1 MAAAPD
7 TMRSAAP
14 SERTAGRG
22 RLGSLADALVVVG
35 LGALLV
41 AGTEIAIVLHQGGQ
55 YAWLTALFPV
65 VALVYVGAGLLAW
78 RRRPSSR
85 LGLLIVLAG
94 GAILV
99 SSLADLDT
107 PATGAAGAIAQTV
120 VFAVIVQLLLAF
132 PTGRLHERAE
142 RRVVAAVYAV
152 SLLLQPPAYLFA
164 PDGALSIA
172 DRPDLVDAGLEVQR
186 AVGAVVVLATS
197 ALLVRR
203 MRRARD
209 EQRRVLVPLFAY
221 GIFTVLFIPV
231 SSALN
236 DTVFGGSTYW
246 LGVSQLAVVALV
258 PVVFVVAASRG
269 GFERTGDIAELG
281 AWLGADEVARPG
293 LREALAATLG
303 DPSVQ
308 LLFRVPGEDA
318 LVDEHGRPA
327 VVPTHAG
334 RGVVEVGLGGR
345 AVGAIA
351 YDATLLDR
359 PEEIREAGRVVAL
372 ALDRQRL
379 TVELRASRARI
390 AAAADDERRRIARDL
405 HDGLQARLVFLAVQA
420 RTTADPSA
428 VQAGIQAAIDE
439 LRALVE
445 GVMPAPLTERGLPA
459 ALEDLRDRLPTPI
472 ALRITGLDHRMRPD
486 IETAAY
492 FVVSEAVVNA
502 VKHAGPATVA
512 VSLERTDD
520 RLRLEVADD
529 GSGGVRAGGGMRGMA
544 DRVHALGGE
553 LAVHSTAGGT
563 RVRAVIPCGS

>member
-1 MAAAPD
+1 MAAAPE
-7 TMRSAAP
+7 TTHGAAP
-14 SERTAGRG
+14 PRRTAGGERV
-22 RLGSLADALVVVG
+22 GSLADALVVVG

-41 AGTEIAIVLHQGGQ
+41 AGTEIAFVLHRGGP

-99 SSLADLDT
+99 ASLTTIDT
-107 PATGAAGAIAQTV
+107 PATRAVGAVFQTV

-132 PTGRLHERAE
+132 PTGRLRERVE
-142 RRVVAAVYAV
+142 RRVVIAVYAV
-152 SLLLQPPAYLFA
+152 SLLLEPPAYLFA
-164 PDGALSIA
+164 PDGPLSIS
-172 DRPDLVDAGLEVQR
+172 DRPDLVDAGLQVQR
-186 AVGAVVVLATS
+186 AAGALVVLAT
-197 ALLVRR
+197 AVLLVRR
-203 MRRARD
+203 MRRARL
-209 EQRRVLVPLFAY
+209 EQRRVLVPLSAY

-236 DTVFGGSTYW
+236 DTVFGGSVFW

-318 LVDEHGRPA
+318 LVDEQGTPV
-327 VVPTHAG
+327 VVPAHAG
-334 RGVVEVGLGGR
+334 RGVVDVALGGR

-359 PEEIREAGRVVAL
+359 PEDVREAGRVVAL

-379 TVELRASRARI
+379 TVELRASRTRI

-405 HDGLQARLVFLAVQA
+405 HDGLQSRLVFLAVQA
-420 RTTADPSA
+420 GTTDDARA
-428 VQAGIQAAIDE
+428 LQTGIEAAIDE

-445 GVMPAPLTERGLPA
+445 GVMPAALTERGLPA
-459 ALEDLRDRLPTPI
+459 ALEDLRDHLTIPI
-472 ALRITGLDHRMRPD
+472 ALQVTGLDRRMRRD
-486 IETAAY
+486 VETAAY

-502 VKHAGPATVA
+502 VKHAGSATVA

-520 RLRLEVADD
+520 RLHVEVADD

-544 DRVHALGGE
+544 DRVQALGGK
-553 LAVHSTAGGT
+553 LAVHSTTDGT

>member
-1 MAAAPD
+1 MAAAPE
-7 TMRSAAP
+7 TLRRAAP
-14 SERTAGRG
+14 PERTAGHARP
-22 RLGSLADALVVVG
+22 GSLGDALVVVG
-35 LGALLV
+35 LGGLLV
-41 AGTEIAIVLHQGGQ
+41 AGTEIAFVLHRGGP

-65 VALVYVGAGLLAW
+65 VGLLYIGVGLLAW

-99 SSLADLDT
+99 ASLTNIDT
-107 PATGAAGAIAQTV
+107 PATRAAGAVFQTV

-132 PTGRLHERAE
+132 PTGRLRERVE
-142 RRVVAAVYAV
+142 RRVVLAVYAV

-164 PDGALSIA
+164 PDGPLSIA
-172 DRPDLVDAGLEVQR
+172 DRPDLVDAGLQVQR
-186 AVGAVVVLATS
+186 AAGAVAVLATS
-197 ALLVRR
+197 VLLVRR
-203 MRRARD
+203 MRRARL
-209 EQRRVLVPLFAY
+209 EQRRVLVPLSAY

-236 DTVFGGSTYW
+236 DTVFGGSIFW

-258 PVVFVVAASRG
+258 PIVFVVAASRG

-281 AWLGADEVARPG
+281 AWLGADEVARLG

-318 LVDEHGRPA
+318 LVDERGTPA
-327 VVPTHAG
+327 VVPAQPG
-334 RGVVEVGLGGR
+334 RGVVDVALGGR

-351 YDATLLDR
+351 YDASLLDR
-359 PEEIREAGRVVAL
+359 PEDVREAGRVVAL

-379 TVELRASRARI
+379 TVELRASRTRI

-405 HDGLQARLVFLAVQA
+405 HDGLQSRLVFLAVQA
-420 RTTADPSA
+420 GTTGDARA
-428 VQAGIQAAIDE
+428 LQGGIEAAIDE
-439 LRALVE
+439 LRGLVE
-445 GVMPAPLTERGLPA
+445 GVMPASLTERGLPA
-459 ALEDLRDRLPTPI
+459 ALEDLRDHLTIPI
-472 ALRITGLDHRMRPD
+472 ALQVTGLGRRMRPD
-486 IETAAY
+486 VETTAY

-520 RLRLEVADD
+520 RLHLEVADD

-553 LAVHSTAGGT
+553 LAVHSTTDGT
-563 RVRAVIPCGS
+563 RVRAVIPCAS

>member
-1 MAAAPD
+1 MPVASQTARRAAAV
-7 TMRSAAP
+7 
-14 SERTAGRG
+14 ERTASRG
-22 RLGSLADALVVVG
+22 PLADT
-35 LGALLV
+35 LLV
-41 AGTEIAIVLHQGGQ
+41 IGLSATLMAGTEIALVLHQGGR

-65 VALVYVGAGLLAW
+65 VGLVYVGAGLLAW

-94 GAILV
+94 GAV
-99 SSLADLDT
+99 FMSSLADLDA

-120 VFAVIVQLLLAF
+120 VFAVIIQLLLAF
-132 PTGRLHERAE
+132 PTGRLRERAE
-142 RRVVAAVYAV
+142 RRVVVAGYGV

-164 PDGALSIA
+164 PGGALSIA
-172 DRPDLVDAGLEVQR
+172 DRPDLVDAGLQVQR

-209 EQRRVLVPLFAY
+209 EQQRVLVPLSAY

-236 DTVFGGSTYW
+236 DAVFGGSTFW
-246 LGVSQLAVVALV
+246 LGLSQLAVVALV

-281 AWLGADEVARPG
+281 AWLGADEIARPE

-308 LLFRVPGEDA
+308 LLFRLPGEDA
-318 LVDEHGRPA
+318 LVDEQGRPA
-327 VVPTHAG
+327 AAPTHTG
-334 RGVVEVGLGGR
+334 RGVVEVELGGR

-420 RTTADPSA
+420 RTTDDPLTL
-428 VQAGIQAAIDE
+428 QAGIQAAIDE

-472 ALRITGLDHRMRPD
+472 ALRVTGLDRRMRPD
-486 IETAAY
+486 VETAAY

-502 VKHAGPATVA
+502 VKHAGSATVA

-529 GSGGVRAGGGMRGMA
+529 GSGGARGGGGMRGMA

-553 LAVHSTAGGT
+553 LAVDSTTGGT

>member
-1 MAAAPD
+1 M
-7 TMRSAAP
+7 
-14 SERTAGRG
+14 
-22 RLGSLADALVVVG
+22 GSLADALVVVG

-41 AGTEIAIVLHQGGQ
+41 AGTEIAFVLHRGGP

-99 SSLADLDT
+99 ASLTTIDT
-107 PATGAAGAIAQTV
+107 PATRAVGAVFQTV

-132 PTGRLHERAE
+132 PTGRLRERVE
-142 RRVVAAVYAV
+142 RRVVIAVYAV
-152 SLLLQPPAYLFA
+152 SLLLEPPAYLFA
-164 PDGALSIA
+164 PDGPLSIS
-172 DRPDLVDAGLEVQR
+172 DRPDLVDAGLQVQR
-186 AVGAVVVLATS
+186 AAGALVVLAT
-197 ALLVRR
+197 AVLLVRR
-203 MRRARD
+203 MRRARL
-209 EQRRVLVPLFAY
+209 EQRRVLVPLSAY

-236 DTVFGGSTYW
+236 DTVFGGSVFW

-318 LVDEHGRPA
+318 LVDEQGTPV
-327 VVPTHAG
+327 VVPAHAG
-334 RGVVEVGLGGR
+334 RGVVDVALGGR

-359 PEEIREAGRVVAL
+359 PEDVREAGRVVAL

-379 TVELRASRARI
+379 TVELRASRTRI

-405 HDGLQARLVFLAVQA
+405 HDGLQSRLVFLAVQA
-420 RTTADPSA
+420 GTTDDARA
-428 VQAGIQAAIDE
+428 LQTGIEAAIDE

-445 GVMPAPLTERGLPA
+445 GVMPAALTERGLPA
-459 ALEDLRDRLPTPI
+459 ALEDLRDHLTIPI
-472 ALRITGLDHRMRPD
+472 ALQVTGLDRRMRRD
-486 IETAAY
+486 VETAAY

-502 VKHAGPATVA
+502 VKHAGSATVA

-520 RLRLEVADD
+520 RLHVEVADD

-544 DRVHALGGE
+544 DRVQALGGK
-553 LAVHSTAGGT
+553 LAVHSTTDGT